1 MTLGAL
7 ESIITGELLTKK
19 AVKFSEVAIIDGNVL
34 CVESRPEEKGRG
46 AIYNLSTKEDLLPPP
61 FSAKNRVH
69 EYGGDAICG
78 DGKGLYFTNKEDH
91 QIYSLEKGS
100 PKKLTHLENVRFAE
114 PLVCGNFLFAVFE
127 DHRKEKVQNG
137 IMRIEREN
145 GKCCVL
151 ESEHD
156 FYAGLTLS
164 SDQKHLAFFT
174 WDFPNMSWDNSDVWK
189 ITLDDQGAAKD
200 KKRISPEGDISS
212 CDPRFSPSGKLFYAS
227 DLTGFWNLYNEDG
240 TIVHQ
245 MEADFSKP
253 HWHMGHKRYAFV
265 TEEILAAVYTKNATD
280 YLCLII
286 DGKIKTLDL
295 PLSFIPHLVAHQGKL
310 YFIAAGKETMLGVYS
325 YDIQSSTCTLEKT
338 CQELELDKSWI
349 SVPREISFTT
359 RHQEQSF
366 AFYYPPTNPNYKQ
379 GKEEKPPL
387 LLISHGGPT
396 GHNPPIFSMAIQYW
410 TSRGFAVCDVNYSG
424 SSGFGRAYRKRL
436 YGTWGVKD
444 VDDCEDCA
452 LHLVQE
458 GLVDK
463 DRLTV
468 RGGSAG
474 GYTTLALLTFR
485 DTFCAGAS
493 YFGVSDIGLLA
504 LHTHKFEAKYMDLL
518 VGEYPKEKVLF
529 EERSPLFHTDQ
540 MKKPILI
547 LQGDEDKVVPPE
559 QAEKMYEALVKKK
572 VPTAYLLFEGEGH
585 GFTKKENI
593 IKSIESELYFYQKIF
608 GGKCSFDSPPITI
621 ENL

>member
-1 MTLGAL
+1 MTSPAL

-19 AVKFSEVAIIDGNVL
+19 AVKFSEVCVMDGKVYN
-34 CVESRPEEKGRG
+34 VESRPEEKGRG
-46 AIYNLSTKEDLLPPP
+46 AIYNLTDKKDLLPAP
-61 FSAKNRVH
+61 FSAKNGVH
-69 EYGGDAICG
+69 EYGGDALCG
-78 DGKGLYFTNKEDH
+78 DKDGIYFTNKKDH
-91 QIYSLEKGS
+91 QIYSLSKGQ
-100 PKKLTHLENVRFAE
+100 PKKLTNLENVRFAE
-114 PLVCGNFLFAVFE
+114 PLVCGKFLFAIFE
-127 DHRKEKVQNG
+127 DHRKEEVQNG
-137 IMRIEREN
+137 IIKIDRES
-145 GKCCVL
+145 GACTIS

-156 FYAGLTLS
+156 FYSGLTLS
-164 SDQKHLAFFT
+164 PDEKHLAFFT
-174 WDFPNMSWDNSDVWK
+174 WDFPYMSWDRSDVWK
-189 ITLDDQGAAKD
+189 VRLNEEGDFVERAQ
-200 KKRISPEGDISS
+200 ISPKGDISS
-212 CDPRFSPSGKLFYAS
+212 CDPRFSPSGKLFYVC
-227 DLTGFWNLYNEDG
+227 DKTGFWNLYEEDG
-240 TIVHQ
+240 SVVCE

-253 HWHMGHKRYAFV
+253 HWHMGHKRYTFA

-286 DGKIKTLDL
+286 DENEKTLDL
-295 PLSFIPHLVAHQGKL
+295 PFTSIPHLVSHGGKL
-310 YFIAAGKETMLGVYS
+310 YFIAASKETMSSIYS
-325 YDIQSSTCTLEKT
+325 YDLKTSTLSLEKT
-338 CQELELDKSWI
+338 CQELELDPSWI
-349 SVPREISFTT
+349 SIPKEISFTT
-359 RHQEQSF
+359 RHNEKAY
-366 AFYYPPTNPNYKQ
+366 AFYYPPTNPHYTPK
-379 GKEEKPPL
+379 KSEKPPL

-396 GHNPPIFSMAIQYW
+396 GHNPPIFNLAIQYW

-452 LHLVQE
+452 LYLVE
-458 GLVDK
+458 KGLVDK

-518 VGEYPKEKVLF
+518 VGEYPKEKALF
-529 EERSPLFHTDQ
+529 EERSPLFHTDK

-547 LQGDEDKVVPPE
+547 LQGDEDKVVPVE
-559 QAEKMYEALVKKK
+559 QAEKMYHALLEKKI
-572 VPTAYLLFEGEGH
+572 PTAYLLFKGEGH

-593 IKSIESELYFYQKIF
+593 IKAIESELYFYQKIF
-608 GGKCSFDSPPITI
+608 GGECSFEAPPITI